1 MARQKLTLARIR
13 DAALPADK
21 KQSFIW
27 DTEVPSLAVRL
38 TRGAKAFVFQSLF
51 AGKYIRLTIGDVDNW
66 QIDVARNE
74 ARRLQTL
81 IDMGTDPRQEK
92 ADRLQAAANVQAEAQ
107 RAKLTLADL
116 WPVYV
121 AEASQTGR
129 RKGGKP
135 WGRHHLAAHERMVQ
149 RATDGREA
157 GSLASLLDEPL
168 AKLTAQRLQHW
179 LRTENAT
186 RPTVTALA
194 FRMLRT
200 FFNWLAE
207 HPDYAELVDPAVM
220 KSRAVVQTVAQPNA
234 KNDDTLRQ
242 AQLPAWFTAVRGIQN
257 PVISA
262 YLQTVLLTGRRRE
275 EILNLQWADVDFD
288 WRTIT
293 IADKVQG
300 RTVLPL
306 PPHCANLLACLPRRN
321 QWVFGSPTAAN
332 GRLQEPRKAHETALA
347 RAGLPMV
354 TIHGLRRTYA
364 NLTQDELPAGVA
376 AQLQGHM
383 PQDVR
388 GKHYVNR
395 SLDVLARWATEAE
408 RVILAAASIEQ
419 LSCESA
425 TLTKLRLVDAS

>member
-13 DAALPADK
+13 DAELAADK

-38 TRGAKAFVFQSLF
+38 TRGMKAFVFQSLF

-66 QIDVARNE
+66 QIDAARNE
-74 ARRLQTL
+74 ARRMQTL
-81 IDMGTDPRQEK
+81 IDTGIDPRQEK
-92 ADRLQAAANVQAEAQ
+92 AERLQEVAETQILAQ
-107 RAKLTLADL
+107 REKLTLGDL

-121 AEASQTGR
+121 GEASQTGR

-135 WGRHHLAAHERMVQ
+135 WGRHHLAAHQRMVQ
-149 RATDGREA
+149 RGGEGREA
-157 GSLASLLDEPL
+157 GPLAALLDEPL

-200 FFNWLAE
+200 FMNWLTE
-207 HPDYAELVDPAVM
+207 HPDYQGLVDPTVM
-220 KSRAVVQTVAQPNA
+220 TSRAVVQAVAKTNA
-234 KNDDTLRQ
+234 KSDDTLRQ
-242 AQLPAWFTAVRGIQN
+242 AQLAGWFAAVHAIPN
-257 PVISA
+257 VAISA

-275 EILNLQWADVDFD
+275 EVLNLQWGDVDFK
-288 WRTIT
+288 WRTIV

-300 RTVLPL
+300 RVTLPL
-306 PPHCANLLACLPRRN
+306 PPYCAHLLSSLPRRN
-321 QWVFGSPTAAN
+321 EWVFSSPTAAN
-332 GRLQEPRKAHETALA
+332 GRLQEPRKAHEAALA
-347 RAGLPMV
+347 KGGVPLV

-376 AQLQGHM
+376 AQLQGHIA
-383 PQDVR
+383 QDVR
-388 GKHYVNR
+388 GRHYVNR
-395 SLDVLARWATEAE
+395 SLDVLARWSAEAE
-408 RVILAAASIEQ
+408 RVILAAAGISQ
-419 LSCESA
+419 PSCENETSQG
-425 TLTKLRLVDAS
+425 LRLVV